1 MFRQAAAPDPG
12 GRGHAGHQLRRLQVG
27 VTCHV
32 SRVTI
37 HVLCRQC
44 QARDRR
50 DTLEMKEVTSM
61 NGSVEHFYIST
72 SNVILAQSLPNS
84 VMGKGVIY
92 CCSGPGPKHPDKTW
106 DLWRTNV
113 VKTSY
118 FKSSQFL
125 YYLSMPVLFTNNV
138 SNVQYLRPWYCV

>member
-1 MFRQAAAPDPG
+1 
-12 GRGHAGHQLRRLQVG
+12 
-27 VTCHV
+27 
-32 SRVTI
+32 
-37 HVLCRQC
+37 
-44 QARDRR
+44 
-50 DTLEMKEVTSM
+50 M

-84 VMGKGVIY
+84 VTGKGVIY
-92 CCSGPGPKHPDKTW
+92 CCSGPGPKPPDKTW
-106 DLWRTNV
+106 DLWRTNI

-138 SNVQYLRPWYCV
+138 SNVQYIRPWYCV